1 MRYGVLAT
9 IPYLKPL
16 NTTTLGERLWVGPEV
31 RESRWR
37 ANKQSIPGSEKEA
50 TETYIG
56 DEAHQIGQRAHLLT
70 EREAHFRT
78 KGQSS

>member
-1 MRYGVLAT
+1 MVPLLLSPT
-9 IPYLKPL
+9 LESL
-16 NTTTLGERLWVGPEV
+16 NTTTLGERLWVGPGV

-37 ANKQSIPGSEKEA
+37 ANKQSIRGSEKGA

-70 EREAHFRT
+70 EREEHFPT
-78 KGQSS
+78 KGQSP